1 MLVQFINKLTD
12 ISRYDAI
19 ITWLNGFVF
28 IDKLSRFSP
37 LQNKKIKFWIYFG
50 NFFRFPIAIKDERAI
65 VFVSDP
71 SLSFDI

>member
-28 IDKLSRFSP
+28 IDKLSRVSP
-37 LQNKKIKFWIYFG
+37 LQNKKIKILDLLW
-50 NFFRFPIAIKDERAI
+50 
-65 VFVSDP
+65 
-71 SLSFDI
+71 